1 MPRKK
6 TDGQAAKTWKK
17 ALQSSDEEETQEP
30 NTSAGGKSGKNA
42 IRRSDEAET
51 QKPNT
56 WGDVQDKQEKKKG
69 SVRDAGDYGANPS
82 QTISG
87 KPKGMGQVVAPPS
100 PNPASPAKPGEKPKS
115 SDLQPIASPGAQ
127 QRKQTKESTVNVQ
140 VAAMTWG
147 AWSMSFRVFS
157 TAQGKET
164 DAWTGPDTEP
174 DTIAYCLKNYM
185 KVAWAKERRRT
196 QQDQWHFV
204 RLTPDIKCS
213 KEGFAKIQ
221 ASVQALF
228 NDKRAEWSVKPEA
241 ELTNQ
246 TQRWIKKSWTNQVTF
261 TLTNSEFTDGD
272 INPWPWDKYMTD
284 RSILRLAQVCFP
296 GTSYRDLDTAGGFY
310 GEATDEEGNIMT
322 LEKAANPPAPAPED
336 QGSTKRKQYDA

>member
-6 TDGQAAKTWKK
+6 PDGQAAKSRKK
-17 ALQSSDEEETQEP
+17 AIQTSDEEETQEP
-30 NTSAGGKSGKNA
+30 NTCGDDKSRKKA
-42 IRRSDEAET
+42 TWRSDEEET

-56 WGDVQDKQEKKKG
+56 WGDLQNKQEQMQG
-69 SVRDAGDYGANPS
+69 SVKDADVYEANPATPS
-82 QTISG
+82 KLKG
-87 KPKGMGQVVAPPS
+87 KAQLEAQPS
-100 PNPASPAKPGEKPKS
+100 PNPASPAKSAEKPKI
-115 SDLQPIASPGAQ
+115 SDLKPIASPGAQ
-127 QRKQTKESTVNVQ
+127 QRKQTKESTVTVH

-157 TAQGKET
+157 TTQGKEI

-174 DTIAYCLKNYM
+174 DTIAFCLKNYM
-185 KVAWAKERRRT
+185 KVAWAKERRRS

-228 NDKRAEWSVKPEA
+228 NDKRAEWSVKPDA

-246 TQRWIKKSWTNQVTF
+246 TQKWIKTSWTNQLTF
-261 TLTNSEFTDGD
+261 TLTNSEFSDGD
-272 INPWPWDKYMTD
+272 INPWPWDKYMSD
-284 RSILRLAQVCFP
+284 RSILRLALACFP

-336 QGSTKRKQYDA
+336 QGSTKRKQYDD